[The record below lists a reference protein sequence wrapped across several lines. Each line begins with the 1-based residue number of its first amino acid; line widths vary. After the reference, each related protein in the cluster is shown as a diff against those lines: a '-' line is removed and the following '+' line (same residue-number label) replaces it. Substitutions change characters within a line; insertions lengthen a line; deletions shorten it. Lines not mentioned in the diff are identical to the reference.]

1 MVGKQN
7 NKRFI
12 SHGTPLKY
20 DFLMFFFL
28 YLVLILLLS
37 FSFFCYHSPICLSAV
52 YRRQGG
58 IKEMQIIEINK
69 IEDLWI

>member
-20 DFLMFFFL
+20 DFLMFSF
-28 YLVLILLLS
+28 IL
-37 FSFFCYHSPICLSAV
+37 FSFFCLCVFCYRSPLRLCALHRV
-52 YRRQGG
+52 QGG
-58 IKEMQIIEINK
+58 VKVMQIIEINK
-69 IEDLWI
+69 IDLWI

>member
-1 MVGKQN
+1 MVGKQS

-20 DFLMFFFL
+20 DFLMFFL
-28 YLVLILLLS
+28 YLVLVLLFL
-37 FSFFCYHSPICLSAV
+37 FLVFFHSVFSAV
-52 YRRQGG
+52 HRGQGG

-69 IEDLWI
+69 IDLWI